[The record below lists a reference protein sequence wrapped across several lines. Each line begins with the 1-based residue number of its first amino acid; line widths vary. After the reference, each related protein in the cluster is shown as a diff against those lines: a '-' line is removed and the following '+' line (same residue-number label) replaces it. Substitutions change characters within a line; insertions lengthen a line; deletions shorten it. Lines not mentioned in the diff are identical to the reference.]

1 MIYRSNLTAPDL
13 YPQFKH
19 VACAPQPGS
28 FGHDVI
34 THWTDKGEDWAMWK
48 KCGSLTHDEAAI
60 LYNVANRAP
69 DTWVIGEGGGWLD
82 IGANVGWTTAH
93 ISEAGSIVLALD
105 PMFFWPEWVERF
117 RENMRLNIPPVALI
131 SRDYFGNPNLALVR
145 YDGVMIDGDHGWG
158 NPLYDAQQSAAH
170 LKDTGVIVFHDF
182 IGGPVQE
189 AVVWLMDNGFKA
201 RVYYTPFMMAVCW
214 RGNFT
219 PPDHRPDPNLP
230 DMQERSRSESF
241 SFPFERLV

>member
-1 MIYRSNLTAPDL
+1 MIYRSNLSAPDL

-19 VACAPQPGS
+19 VASAPQPNS

-60 LYNVANRAP
+60 LYNVAKAIP
-69 DTWVIGEGGGWLD
+69 WDWLD
-82 IGANVGWTTAH
+82 IGANVGWSSEHIAVSGAH
-93 ISEAGSIVLALD
+93 PLALE
-105 PMFFWPEWVERF
+105 PMLVEREF
-117 RENMRLNIPPVALI
+117 VQRFWVNTRFTIPYAGAI
-131 SRDYFGNPNLALVR
+131 SRDFFKDLPETIS

-158 NPLYDAQQSAAH
+158 NPLYDAQQSTAH

-189 AVVWLMDNGFKA
+189 AVVWLMDNGFKV

-214 RGNFT
+214 RGNFM
-219 PPDHRPDPNLP
+219 PPDHVPDPNLP
-230 DMQERSRSESF
+230 DMQARSRSESF